1 MEGHEETHGVIE
13 MRSILPVVVKCK
25 GADADEPHERRVTDV
40 LPKGPEAILL
50 NGLEALLSLDYRLLT
65 NVDQA
70 EDIEES
76 TDGTGHKNG
85 SVQVDHN
92 GPIASCDISSKL
104 VINLRLAVLTIKP
117 ASITSED
124 QPRTVITKADKT
136 GPTHGDYYNGHKD
149 EPEHQFRKDHA
160 MEA

>member
-92 GPIASCDISSKL
+92 GPIA
-104 VINLRLAVLTIKP
+104 RIKP